1 MAVFNTNQN
10 RQLYVATEFT
20 SSTPS
25 SLGQIAMG
33 VTSDNKQFWFKH
45 YGQGGLTRSDIID
58 TNAVTYA
65 KVTSAS
71 DLRYYL
77 RTATI
82 ALNTNINDGDIVSG
96 QDYVVRINIYNYLAP
111 GDTNMTTKYGMVHGY
126 SGMTATEFYT
136 ILADSLTANFSKEVV
151 QMLTFE
157 ATDSGVTVTEVEQPW
172 VPGTL
177 SREHVHFDVS
187 CAPILYEGDEV
198 LWMLPAPVEASDSY
212 LGNGKD
218 IADLEIFCHGERGDQ
233 YRGLGWPNVIAT
245 RYEVDPDEEY
255 YVLDIHYSFSDT
267 GVNVHKSEKDI
278 TIVSTDSSVLDS
290 ITSAMSEYGITIT
303 T

>member
-20 SSTPS
+20 SDTPA

-45 YGQGGLTRSDIID
+45 YGQGGLTRSDLI
-58 TNAVTYA
+58 TSGSVEYA
-65 KVTSAS
+65 KVTSA
-71 DLRYYL
+71 DKLRYYL

-82 ALNTNINDGDIVSG
+82 ALNTNINDGDIVAG

-111 GDTNMTTKYGMVHGY
+111 GDTNKTTKYGSVHGF
-126 SGMTATEFYT
+126 SGMTTTEFYEA
-136 ILADSLTANFSKEVV
+136 LAANLTANFSKEVAPL
-151 QMLTFE
+151 LTFT
-157 ATDSGVTVTEVEQPW
+157 ASSSGVTVTEVEQPW

-177 SREHVHFDVS
+177 AREHVHFDVS
-187 CAPILYEGDEV
+187 CAPILYEGDDV
-198 LWMLPAPVEASDSY
+198 LWMLPAPVTASSVY

-233 YRGLGWPNVIAT
+233 YRGIGWPNVIPT
-245 RYEVDPDEEY
+245 RYEVDPDKEY
-255 YVLDIHYSFSDT
+255 YVLDIHYWFSDT

-278 TIVSTDSSVLDS
+278 TIVSTDSAVLES
-290 ITSAMSEYGITIT
+290 ITSAMSGYGVTIT
-303 T
+303 E